1 MGRFENPL
9 PRQHSTGPGAGKGW
23 KAMMGTSVYFSN
35 GYRVHMWCWDGHEFA
50 CLHKKLKTVQKRT
63 SIMKS
68 RQIQASRFKEGKQL
82 SWDKFL

>member
-23 KAMMGTSVYFSN
+23 KAMMGTN
-35 GYRVHMWCWDGHEFA
+35 GYRVHMWFWDGDDFS
-50 CLHKKLKTVQKRT
+50 CLHKKLKRVQKRT

-68 RQIQASRFKEGKQL
+68 RKTHASRFKEGKQL
-82 SWDKFL
+82 SRDEFL